1 MSLLRLLAAGKS
13 LVGMRDAE
21 TRYRVTGQRLLPH
34 FGTGKNPFS
43 SRDKADPV
51 QTESRSPGAYK
62 PNGALKEIRSTPKL
76 TEEREAA
83 PRSRLEGWTT
93 SAHSNFQ
100 KLSGALRR
108 RTAALLMEWKTKLV
122 GLLAKRRSR
131 TAKPAVPR
139 FTKPP
144 VQGEL
149 SLDRI
154 RVVRNDLSDADLE
167 IVPAKRPATPTMRAV
182 DKAAGAESALGRVT
196 ARVIGDGKTQSD
208 EGR

>member
-1 MSLLRLLAAGKS
+1 MSLLRLLTAGKS

-21 TRYRVTGQRLLPH
+21 TRYRVSSQRLLPH
-34 FGTGKNPFS
+34 FGAGRNPFS
-43 SRDKADPV
+43 NREKAEPK
-51 QTESRSPGAYK
+51 QTESRSPGECK
-62 PNGALKEIRSTPKL
+62 PNGALKATRSTQL
-76 TEEREAA
+76 TGEREAA
-83 PRSRLEGWTT
+83 PRSRLDGRTT
-93 SAHSNFQ
+93 SAHSSFQ
-100 KLSGALRR
+100 QLSGALRR
-108 RTAALLMEWKTKLV
+108 WTTALVDKWKTKLA

-131 TAKPAVPR
+131 TAKPTVPR

-167 IVPAKRPATPTMRAV
+167 IVPVKRPAMPTRRAV

-196 ARVIGDGKTQSD
+196 ARAIGGSKTQSD
-208 EGR
+208 EDR

>member
-21 TRYRVTGQRLLPH
+21 TRYRVTSQRLLPH

-43 SRDKADPV
+43 SRDKVDPA
-51 QTESRSPGAYK
+51 QTESRSPGDYK
-62 PNGALKEIRSTPKL
+62 PNGALNEIHSTPKSPG
-76 TEEREAA
+76 EREAA
-83 PRSRLEGWTT
+83 PRSRFEGRTT

-108 RTAALLMEWKTKLV
+108 RTTALVDEWKTKLI
-122 GLLAKRRSR
+122 GLLAKWRSR
-131 TAKPAVPR
+131 TAKPAILR

-167 IVPAKRPATPTMRAV
+167 IVPAKRQAIPTMRTV
-182 DKAAGAESALGRVT
+182 DKAAGAESAWGRVT
-196 ARVIGDGKTQSD
+196 ARVIGNGKTQSD
-208 EGR
+208 EDR